1 MNTLTRIVISRL
13 FVAFLLTT
21 PVPAIAQS
29 SALSD
34 GEEVRIRWRIPY
46 DHSYGLPLQRFTVG
60 KVVDQTS
67 THIMVERRGRFMT
80 VPIASV
86 SSVERRIG
94 TKPATAPAMVMGSG
108 IGFAAGFAAGA
119 ILSSL
124 DRSSQDGDAVDKGL
138 STGVLLGAPLGA
150 LFVYAASRSRGIY
163 EPVDMAGLRPTLAVD
178 PSGRVGVRVRI
189 GSR

>member
-1 MNTLTRIVISRL
+1 MNKLTRIVLSRL
-13 FVAFLLTT
+13 IVTFLLAA
-21 PVPAIAQS
+21 PAPAIAQS

-34 GEEVRIRWRIPY
+34 GEEIRIRWRLPY
-46 DHSYGLPLQRFTVG
+46 DHSYGLPVQRLTVG

-67 THIMVERRGRFMT
+67 SHIMVERSGQFMT

-86 SSVERRIG
+86 TSVERRIG
-94 TKPATAPAMVMGSG
+94 TRPASAPAMVMGSG

-124 DRSSQDGDAVDKGL
+124 DRTSESGDAVDKGL
-138 STGVLLGAPLGA
+138 TTGVLLGAPIGA

-163 EPVDMAGLRPTLAVD
+163 APVDLAGLSPNVTVD
-178 PSGRVGVRVRI
+178 PSGRVGLRIRI